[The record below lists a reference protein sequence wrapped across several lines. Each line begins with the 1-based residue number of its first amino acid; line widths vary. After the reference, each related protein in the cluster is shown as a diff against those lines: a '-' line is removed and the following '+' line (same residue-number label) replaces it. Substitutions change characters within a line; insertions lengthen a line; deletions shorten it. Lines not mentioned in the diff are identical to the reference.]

1 MAMAGPWIAEG
12 WSVIAGRLPGRTG
25 QVLDAQLCECAG
37 GPGHPPPSHR

>member
-25 QVLDAQLCECAG
+25 SCRKLAG
-37 GPGHPPPSHR
+37 SLPAAARLAKVG